1 MAFDIT
7 NTLHAIETYVQKL
20 GLFQSVAIGEPKSP
34 PGQGFHAAVW
44 MQSVSI
50 NMIYAG
56 GDTRESHIVTLRVY
70 RDMLA
75 EKTDPQLNLESEM
88 ATLLSK
94 LMESLLGDTDL
105 ESTIMS
111 IDAAGMDG
119 AAMSA
124 TFGYTDVGGSMYR
137 VIDISVPLI
146 VNGSATLSGTGV

>member
-1 MAFDIT
+1 MAFDIG

-34 PGQGFHAAVW
+34 PGQGFHAALW
-44 MQSVSI
+44 MQSVAIS
-50 NMIYAG
+50 MIYAG
-56 GDTRESHIVTLRVY
+56 GETRENHVIALRVY

-75 EKTDPQLNLESEM
+75 EQTDPQLNLESEM
-88 ATLLSK
+88 ASVLSK

-105 ESTIMS
+105 ESTVMS

-119 AAMSA
+119 SSMSA

-137 VIDISVPLI
+137 VVDINIPMI
-146 VNGSATLSGTGV
+146 VNGSSTLVGTGV